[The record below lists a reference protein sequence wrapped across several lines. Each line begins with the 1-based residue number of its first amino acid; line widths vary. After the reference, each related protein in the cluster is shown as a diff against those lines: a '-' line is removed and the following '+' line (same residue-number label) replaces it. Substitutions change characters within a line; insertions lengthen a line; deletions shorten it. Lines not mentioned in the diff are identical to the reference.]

1 MGAQRGAQESR
12 QNDFI
17 KINCTFV
24 SFFITLFFIKPC
36 EWVARHPKRFAK
48 KWHTIRDTLRM
59 GGLPP
64 EAFREEMAH
73 HSRYLANGWLATRSV
88 PRRVV
93 GGIGLEP
100 TTFTMST

>member
-36 EWVARHPKRFAK
+36 EWVACHPKR
-48 KWHTIRDTLRM
+48 
-59 GGLPP
+59 
-64 EAFREEMAH
+64 
-73 HSRYLANGWLATRSV
+73 SANGGGWYWTRTNDLYDV
-88 PRRVV
+88 NVT
-93 GGIGLEP
+93 L
-100 TTFTMST
+100 